1 MIRRPP
7 RSTLFPFL
15 TAARRLLEG
24 LRRIVVLS
32 LGDARLTA
40 LERRRGDPEER
51 ADAGERRRLG
61 ERSGGLRGPRR
72 HDRRGW
78 ERWQVGRPLGER
90 ELADTDQRLVERR
103 LGERD
108 GRGELGRRRDQRKR
122 CRGPR
127 GRRGEQ
133 RAQEERAERQPPDR
147 PPSLPEPVFPSPA
160 GGRPS
165 RLFSG

>member
-7 RSTLFPFL
+7 RSTLFPYTTLF
-15 TAARRLLEG
+15 RSLLEG
-24 LRRIVVLS
+24 LRRIVVLA

-51 ADAGERRRLG
+51 ADAGERRWLG
-61 ERSGGLRGPRR
+61 ERSGGLRRPRR

-78 ERWQVGRPLGER
+78 ERWQVGGPLGER
-90 ELADTDQRLVERR
+90 ELADTDRRLVERR

-108 GRGELGRRRDQRKR
+108 ERGELGRRRNQRKR
-122 CRGPR
+122 YRGPR

-133 RAQEERAERQPPDR
+133 RAQEDRAERRPHDR
-147 PPSLPEPVFPSPA
+147 PPSLPAPVFPSPA
-160 GGRPS
+160 GK
-165 RLFSG
+165 